1 MENFELDEKSLKSGL
16 IGFFLGIAAVLLW
29 QAFMSDDSAEE
40 GAEVTETSQMTFS
53 EIEENKKGDVYI
65 LSSGRKYHQPECSSV
80 KKAKGKKKVLKE
92 DAESYGYTPCSRCNK
107 E

>member
-1 MENFELDEKSLKSGL
+1 MENFEIDEKSLKSGL

-29 QAFMSDDSAEE
+29 QAFISNDESSDGDTVEE
-40 GAEVTETSQMTFS
+40 SSQMSYS

-65 LSSGRKYHQPECSSV
+65 LSSGRKYHQLDCSSV
-80 KKAKGKKKVLKE
+80 KKAKGKKKVLE
-92 DAESYGYTPCSRCNK
+92 DDAVAYGYTPCSRCNK